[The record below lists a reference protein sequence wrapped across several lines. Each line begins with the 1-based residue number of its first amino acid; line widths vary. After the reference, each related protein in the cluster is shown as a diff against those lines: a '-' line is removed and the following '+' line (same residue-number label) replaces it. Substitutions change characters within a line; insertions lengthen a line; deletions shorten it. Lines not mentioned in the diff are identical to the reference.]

1 MHFIY
6 FCAKE
11 GVMSDNQIV
20 TGIDVL
26 YSTAVLGARIDYN
39 FPHNIFRIYKMAGE
53 LTKEKFFPNKTIQH
67 FGRILGKTKMFT
79 FPKSDLS

>member
-1 MHFIY
+1 MIIGQQRLGQVNIATGKDKDACARFWNQDWKCIWAEKRPISMHFIH

-26 YSTAVLGARIDYN
+26 YV
-39 FPHNIFRIYKMAGE
+39 
-53 LTKEKFFPNKTIQH
+53 
-67 FGRILGKTKMFT
+67 
-79 FPKSDLS
+79 